1 MNSKSDK
8 AGMRDSA
15 TASYDEFHNNAVNDL
30 TALRN
35 TGEPIAIY

>member
-15 TASYDEFHNNAVNDL
+15 TASYDEFHSNAVNDV

-35 TGEPIAIY
+35 TAEPIAIY